1 MKILFFQ
8 KYSIAT
14 RISIV
19 VGAILMMMLVLAGVE
34 VKGLNSIRDSLDEIV
49 EGHYRRLQ
57 IAQDMRFLARHGGVI
72 VRNMF
77 LVPDESARS
86 EERHRFDEAEKTYR
100 ILLQQLHDII
110 DGGKEE
116 ELLQKVVESGEI
128 TYRLWKTI
136 ADSIGMPETSS
147 DWVAIDI
154 LEAEVRSHQWGWLD
168 GLQELVVLE
177 QNLAEQSRAH
187 ARKNYKKTKMVMAVI
202 NLLAVVIAC
211 MLVVAI
217 AASIAVPLSEIR
229 RRVDLIAGGDFTT
242 RIDISQEGEVG
253 QLANHI
259 NRMVEKLQANE
270 DELNEYRYNLE
281 ELIEWRTGEVN
292 EQRARFLSVLIHD
305 LKGPLIPIV
314 GFSRL
319 LMKKKHLTSEQIRQY
334 AGAIHDSA
342 GKLMFTVEQKSV
354 DLKEKRLSYSF
365 DRTPFDMAELL
376 CAVCKGFQAGF
387 VENEIEVR
395 INNLLPAEYKNT
407 GNISFFG
414 DIGKVRSVFENLIGN
429 AGKYAEKR
437 VEISIGQEGAAIEIT
452 VDDDGCGI
460 PRAFHKKIFEEYYQ
474 APGSRAGTGIGL
486 YSVKRIVDHYQG
498 TIIVSTSPI
507 GGARFN
513 VTLPLM
519 EADAVT

>member
-1 MKILFFQ
+1 
-8 KYSIAT
+8 
-14 RISIV
+14 
-19 VGAILMMMLVLAGVE
+19 MMMLVLAGVE

-57 IAQDMRFLARHGGVI
+57 IVQDMRFLARHGGVI

-77 LVPDESARS
+77 LVPDESTRS
-86 EERHRFDEAEKTYR
+86 KERHRFDEAERTYR
-100 ILLQQLHDII
+100 ILLEQLHDLIE
-110 DGGKEE
+110 DGEE
-116 ELLQKVVESGEI
+116 DELLQKVVEAGEI
-128 TYRLWKTI
+128 TYGLWKTI

-154 LEAEVRSHQWGWLD
+154 LEEEVRSHQWGWLD

-177 QNLAEQSRAH
+177 QNLAEQSRAY
-187 ARKNYKKTKMVMAVI
+187 ARENYRKTKIVMAVI

-217 AASIAVPLSEIR
+217 TASIAVPLSEIR
-229 RRVDLIAGGDFTT
+229 KRVDLIARGDFTT
-242 RIDISQEGEVG
+242 RINISQKGEVG

-259 NRMVEKLQANE
+259 NRMVEKLQTNE
-270 DELNEYRYNLE
+270 EELNKYRYNLE

-292 EQRARFLSVLIHD
+292 EQRERFISVLIHD

-319 LMKKKHLTSEQIRQY
+319 LMKKKHLTSEQISQY
-334 AGAIHDSA
+334 ASAIHDSA
-342 GKLMFTVEQKSV
+342 GKLMFTVEQKSAE
-354 DLKEKRLSYSF
+354 LREKRLSYSF
-365 DRTPFDMAELL
+365 DRTPFDIEELL

-387 VENEIEVR
+387 VEKEIEIR
-395 INNLLPAEYKNT
+395 INNLSPAEYQNA
-407 GNISFFG
+407 GNISFLG
-414 DIGKVRSVFENLIGN
+414 DIGKVRSIFENLIGN

-437 VEISIGQEGAAIEIT
+437 VDISIAQNGAAIELK

-486 YSVKRIVDHYQG
+486 YSVKRIVDYYRG
-498 TIIVSTSPI
+498 DIEVSTSPI
-507 GGARFN
+507 GGTRFS
-513 VTLPLM
+513 VTLPM
-519 EADAVT
+519 VETDSVTSV